1 MASRWWQG
9 LSRYQWTVLAIAWLG
24 WMFDIYDY
32 ALFNF
37 AKTSMLT
44 EMLGGAEAYKQLG
57 PEVEGKI
64 LTFFLLG
71 WAVGGLVF
79 GVVADRWGR
88 TRTMVVTILIY
99 SLLTGATALCQTW
112 EQVLVVRFLTAIGI
126 GGEWAA
132 GAALVAEVFPDR
144 ARAGAAALLQSAAAL
159 GPVFAALTNLQV
171 PVEHWRWLFLIGI
184 VPALLTVFIRALVKE
199 PDRRATESDEKR
211 GSLRELFTHPV
222 WRRHTIVAFV
232 IGVAGIGLATNASF
246 WLPNLVTTVSGGLE
260 PTVVKDRQ
268 SYASLM
274 LAVGTFAGVM
284 LMPWVCERLGRR
296 PAIALFMLL
305 APLAVLA
312 TVNVGKTWTSLF
324 WSVPLMSLFSIGIS
338 AGFVLYFPELF
349 PSRLRATGAGIAYNC
364 SRFFAAGIPWL
375 SSLAMGAGFNIG
387 KGVAMTA
394 VVLGLGILVLP
405 FATETKGVAL
415 AKTDARS

>member
-1 MASRWWQG
+1 MAARWWHG
-9 LSRYQWTVLAIAWLG
+9 LTRYQWTVLLIAWLG

-44 EMLGGAEAYKQLG
+44 EMLGGAEAYKRLG

-71 WAVGGLVF
+71 WALGGLVF
-79 GVVADRWGR
+79 GIIADKWGR
-88 TRTMVVTILIY
+88 AKTMVVTILIY
-99 SLLTGATALCQTW
+99 SLLTGLTAFCQTW

-132 GAALVAEVFPDR
+132 GTALVAEVFPDR
-144 ARAGAAALLQSAAAL
+144 ARAGAAALLQSAAAF

-171 PVEHWRWLFLIGI
+171 PVEQWRWLFLIG
-184 VPALLTVFIRALVKE
+184 VAPALLTVAVRYFIKEPEHRALN
-199 PDRRATESDEKR
+199 PDEKR
-211 GSLRELFTHPV
+211 GSLRELFAHPV
-222 WRRHTIVAFV
+222 YRRHAIVGFV
-232 IGVAGIGLATNASF
+232 IGIVGIGLATNASF
-246 WLPNLVTTVSGGLE
+246 WLPNLVKTVSEGLPAE
-260 PTVVKDRQ
+260 VVKNRQ

-274 LAVGTFAGVM
+274 LSFGTFIGVM

-296 PAIALFMLL
+296 PAIALFMFL
-305 APLAVLA
+305 APVSVLVAVGLGKDWLSLAMA
-312 TVNVGKTWTSLF
+312 
-324 WSVPLMSLFSIGIS
+324 VPLMSLFSIGIS

-364 SRFFAAGIPWL
+364 SRIFAAGIPWL
-375 SSLAMGAGFNIG
+375 TALAMGSDFSIG

-394 VVLGLGILVLP
+394 IVLGLGILVLP
-405 FATETKGVAL
+405 FATETRGKPLEA
-415 AKTDARS
+415 